1 MQRYRCLR
9 DIQMISPRG
18 CVKGS
23 EALASSLTWVIICS
37 DFRGIERAR
46 VFIKVARAIGNG

>member
-1 MQRYRCLR
+1 MKCA
-9 DIQMISPRG
+9 
-18 CVKGS
+18 

-37 DFRGIERAR
+37 DLRGIERAR

>member
-9 DIQMISPRG
+9 DIQMISLRG

-37 DFRGIERAR
+37 DLRGIERAR